1 MAKITIVGGGLAGLV
16 ASITCAEG
24 GADVELFEAHRVVG
38 GRARSAEG
46 PFAANLGP
54 HVLYS
59 DGPLWAWLADRSLVG
74 NAPSNPLHG
83 FRIRC
88 GGQLRR
94 MPPAAFVRAA
104 TVLRRPAP
112 ADIDFRSWVTASHGD
127 EGAELLSKFAG
138 VFSFDADP
146 GRLSASFVQERM
158 VRALK
163 AGPARAVRY
172 VVGGWTTLVERLEAH
187 ARE

>member
-24 GADVELFEAHRVVG
+24 GAGVELFEAHRVVG

-74 NAPSNPLHG
+74 NEPRNPLHG
-83 FRIRC
+83 FR
-88 GGQLRR
+88 LR
-94 MPPAAFVRAA
+94 
-104 TVLRRPAP
+104 
-112 ADIDFRSWVTASHGD
+112 
-127 EGAELLSKFAG
+127 SKN
-138 VFSFDADP
+138 
-146 GRLSASFVQERM
+146 ERM
-158 VRALK
+158 
-163 AGPARAVRY
+163 AGFFWLRVAGY
-172 VVGGWTTLVERLEAH
+172 TLLTRS
-187 ARE
+187 R